1 MSVGASADGA
11 RARGG
16 AVGRSMTRS
25 VPLARRNLF
34 AEPRRLAAAAAA
46 VGMALMLILL
56 TDGLWEGIKAN
67 VTTYEDNV
75 GADLFVAQAGT
86 RNFFGAVSVIPKSTV
101 ASVRSDPDV
110 DWAAPV
116 RGFFAIVELHA
127 KKVPTYVV
135 GSVPGAEGGPWEML
149 SGRVPE
155 ADDEIAIGRVVARR
169 HGLGLGD
176 RLDVMGRRF
185 TVVGTT
191 SDAFMAS
198 FVFMTHS
205 ATDDLLRSPA
215 TTSFV
220 LVGTDRPE
228 AVRDRLSAD
237 GLAVLDAEQLGRND
251 LALVTRAYEVPLGVM
266 RGVAFAIGSLVIA
279 LTTYTAILE
288 RRREYGIVKAIGARG
303 RFLLAVTLRQTM
315 IVSAVGLVTGG
326 ALFLG
331 ARAVIAS
338 LRPQFVILA
347 TSGSVGRAVG
357 AAVAM
362 GLLASVVPAHRLAR
376 LEPAAAYRGE

>member
-1 MSVGASADGA
+1 MV
-11 RARGG
+11 
-16 AVGRSMTRS
+16 RS
-25 VPLARRNLF
+25 VPLARRNLL
-34 AEPRRLAAAAAA
+34 AEPRRLVAAAAA

-75 GADLFVAQAGT
+75 GADLFVAQPGT
-86 RNFFGAVSVIPKSTV
+86 RNFFGAVSVIPRSTV
-101 ASVRSDPDV
+101 RTVRADPDV

-116 RGFFAIVELHA
+116 RGFFAIVELHG
-127 KKVPTYVV
+127 KKVPTFVI
-135 GSVPGAEGGPWEML
+135 GSVPGAQGGPWDLL
-149 SGRVPE
+149 SGRAPE
-155 ADDEIAIGRVVARR
+155 ADDEIAIGRVAARR
-169 HGLGLGD
+169 HGLGVGD
-176 RLDVMGRRF
+176 RLEVMGRRF

-205 ATDDLLRSPA
+205 ATDDLLRAPG

-220 LVGTDRPE
+220 LVGTGQPA
-228 AVRDRLSAD
+228 AVRARLGAE
-237 GLAVLDAEQLGRND
+237 GLAVLDAGQLGRND
-251 LALVTRAYEVPLGVM
+251 LSLVTRAYQVPLDVM

-279 LTTYTAILE
+279 LTTYTAIVE
-288 RRREYGIVKAIGARG
+288 RRREYGIVKAVGARG
-303 RFLLAVTLRQTM
+303 RFLLAVTLRQTL
-315 IVSAVGLVTGG
+315 IVAAVGLVAG
-326 ALFLG
+326 AGLFLA

-347 TSGSVGRAVG
+347 TSQSVGRAV
-357 AAVAM
+357 AAALLM
-362 GLLASVVPAHRLAR
+362 GVIASVVPARRLAR